1 MMRIFAEMS
10 FAGFAEH
17 PPEKTGSPARS
28 AAADTCFVKSRLHIF
43 SVNIMLSMI
52 TFPIRYVN
60 SAKFR
65 GGIGRVRKTFDDW

>member
-1 MMRIFAEMS
+1 MRIFAEMS

-17 PPEKTGSPARS
+17 PPENTGSPARR

-43 SVNIMLSMI
+43 SVNIVPSI
-52 TFPIRYVN
+52 IAFPIRYGN

-65 GGIGRVRKTFDDW
+65 GGIGRVLK